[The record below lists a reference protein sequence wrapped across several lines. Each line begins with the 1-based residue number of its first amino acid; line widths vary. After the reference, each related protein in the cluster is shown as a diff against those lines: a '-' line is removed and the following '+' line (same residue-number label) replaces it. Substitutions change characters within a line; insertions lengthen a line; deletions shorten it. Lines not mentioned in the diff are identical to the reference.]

1 MRSPICDLLGIEF
14 PLIAFSHCRD
24 VVAEVS
30 KAGGMGVFGA
40 AGTGPGKL
48 EAELSWIDEHVDG
61 KPYGVDL
68 IVPMTME
75 AKGRKVSGEDAIS
88 KVPDAHKRF
97 VAGIFEAHG
106 IEGDGLDASTMK
118 RGTRLN
124 TNMRDDGANALLD
137 VAFSHPIGLIANAL
151 GPPPSYMLER
161 ARAHGVPVAAL
172 VGAKEHALKQVA
184 AGVDILVAS
193 GTEAGG
199 HCGEV
204 STLVL
209 VPEVVAAIRPIS
221 DIPILA
227 AGGIVTGRQ
236 MAACMAMGAD
246 GAWTGS
252 VWLTTAEAET
262 SPVVKEKMLAASS
275 RDTVRSRARTGKPS
289 RQLRS
294 AWTDAW
300 ESDAA
305 PEPLPMPLQSIV
317 VEPAMDRV
325 NRLAEGGH
333 DGARELASYFVGQ
346 GVGLMNNAQSTRGVV
361 RDFMEDFL
369 AASERLGGFLRE
381 PED

>member
-1 MRSPICDLLGIEF
+1 MRSPICDLLGIDF
-14 PLIAFSHCRD
+14 PLVAFSHCRD

-48 EAELSWIDEHVDG
+48 EAELSWIDDNVDG

-75 AKGRKVSGEDAIS
+75 AKGREVSREDAVS
-88 KVPDAHKRF
+88 RVPDEHRQF
-97 VAGIFEAHG
+97 VSQLFETHG
-106 IEGDGLDASTMK
+106 IDGEAIDNHSLK
-118 RGTRLN
+118 RGARLN
-124 TNMRDDGANALLD
+124 TNMRNDGANALLD
-137 VAFSHPIGLIANAL
+137 VAFSHPIKLIANAL
-151 GPPPSYMLER
+151 GPPPGYMLER
-161 ARAHGVPVAAL
+161 AKARGVPVAAL
-172 VGAKEHALKQVA
+172 VGAREHALKQIE

-209 VPEVVAAIRPIS
+209 VPEVVEAVRPLS
-221 DIPILA
+221 DVPILA

-252 VWLTTAEAET
+252 VWLTSAEAET
-262 SPVVKEKMLAASS
+262 SPVVKEKMLAATS

-300 ESDAA
+300 ESEAA
-305 PEPLPMPLQSIV
+305 PAPLPMPLQSIV
-317 VEPAMDRV
+317 VEPAMARV

-333 DGARELASYFVGQ
+333 DGARALASYFVGQ
-346 GVGLMNNAQSTRGVV
+346 GVGLMNHSMSTRDIV
-361 RDFMEDFL
+361 REFMEDFL
-369 AASERLGGFLRE
+369 AATERLGAFTADA
-381 PED
+381 ED